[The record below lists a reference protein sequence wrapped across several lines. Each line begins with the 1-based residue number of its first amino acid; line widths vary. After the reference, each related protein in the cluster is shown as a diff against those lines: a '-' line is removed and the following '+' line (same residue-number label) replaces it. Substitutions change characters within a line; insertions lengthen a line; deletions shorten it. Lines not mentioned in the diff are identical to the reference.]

1 MGRIFITSDVHGG
14 FDELIEG
21 IEKIKFKEDDEL
33 YILGDILDKGP
44 DSFKVLDYVMNTD
57 NINLIKGNHE
67 YMLQLAIEKDER
79 IRDYINIEGKKKIE
93 EIKKRGNEYFK
104 KVYSYIKNLPYYI
117 ILNDDIL
124 LLHGGIN
131 IDINDSKEKIL
142 KKLKNKESE
151 EEILINRSLW
161 IDTFD
166 NELKKEDF
174 GSKEFN
180 IIIGH
185 TPMQNIFK
193 KINEIG
199 IRENRFGKKV
209 ICLDTGVFS
218 SYKESQ
224 GRLSFIQLD
233 KGVVKDI
240 IYINSKN

>member
-1 MGRIFITSDVHGG
+1 MERVFITSDVHGG
-14 FDELIEG
+14 FNELIEG
-21 IEKIKFKEDDEL
+21 LEKIKFKEDDKL

-44 DSFKVLDYVMNTD
+44 DSFKVLNYVMSAE
-57 NINLIKGNHE
+57 NISLIKGNHE
-67 YMLQLAIEKDER
+67 YMLQLAIEEDER
-79 IRDYINIEGKKKIE
+79 IRDYINTEGKKKIE
-93 EIKKRGNEYFK
+93 KIKKMGNEYFE
-104 KVYSYIKNLPYYI
+104 KVYKYIKNLPYYI
-117 ILNDDIL
+117 ILNDDFL
-124 LLHGGIN
+124 LVHGGID
-131 IDINDSKEKIL
+131 IDINDSKEEVL
-142 KKLKNKESE
+142 KRLENTEVE

-166 NELKKEDF
+166 KELKKEDF
-174 GSKEFN
+174 GSKAFN

-199 IRENRFGKKV
+199 IRENKFGKKV

-233 KGVVKDI
+233 KEGIKDI

>member
-1 MGRIFITSDVHGG
+1 MGRTFITSDVHGG
-14 FDELIEG
+14 FNELIEG
-21 IEKIKFKEDDEL
+21 LKKINFKSDDRL

-44 DSFKVLDYVMNTD
+44 DSFKVLDYVMNAE

-67 YMLQLAIEKDER
+67 YMLQLAIENDER
-79 IRDYINIEGKKKIE
+79 IRDYIECEGKQKIE
-93 EIKKRGNEYFK
+93 KIKARGEKYFE
-104 KVYSYIKNLPYYI
+104 KVYKYIKNLPYYI
-117 ILNDDIL
+117 ILDEDFL
-124 LLHGGIN
+124 LIHGGIEIN
-131 IDINDSKEKIL
+131 INDDRTYILNRLKSKEG
-142 KKLKNKESE
+142 E

-166 NELKKEDF
+166 NELKKEEF
-174 GSKEFN
+174 GSKVFN

-199 IRENRFGKKV
+199 VRENKFGKKV

-233 KGVVKDI
+233 RDGIKDI